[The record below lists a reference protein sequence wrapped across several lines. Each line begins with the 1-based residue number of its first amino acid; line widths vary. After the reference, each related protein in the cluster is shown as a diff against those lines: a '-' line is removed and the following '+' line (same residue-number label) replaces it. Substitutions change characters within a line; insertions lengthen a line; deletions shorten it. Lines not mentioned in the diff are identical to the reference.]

1 VSYLIDTCVLSE
13 MTKRKP
19 SARVA
24 NWILEQEESSLF
36 ISTLVLGELAR
47 GVSRLKDSPK
57 KRRLQAWVY
66 TDLPDRFRGRVLD
79 VTPEVALQWGALS
92 GKLEAVG
99 HNVPIVD
106 GLLGATAIVHSLVV
120 ATRNTEDIRPT
131 GALVLN
137 PWEDV

>member
-1 VSYLIDTCVLSE
+1 MSYLLDTCLLSE
-13 MTKRKP
+13 LTRRKP

-24 NWILEQEESSLF
+24 KWLGDQEETSLF

-66 TDLPDRFRGRVLD
+66 TDLCDRFRGRLLD

-99 HNVPIVD
+99 HTVPIVD
-106 GLLGATAIVHSLVV
+106 GLLGATAIIHSLVV
-120 ATRNTEDIRPT
+120 VTRNTEDIRPT

-137 PWEDV
+137 PWEDL

>member
-1 VSYLIDTCVLSE
+1 VSFLIDTCVISE
-13 MTKRKP
+13 LTKRKP

-24 NWILEQEESSLF
+24 KWIREQEETSLF

-47 GVSRLKDSPK
+47 GVSRLKDSSK

-79 VTPEVALQWGALS
+79 VTPEVALQWGSLS
-92 GKLEAVG
+92 GELETSG
-99 HNVPIVD
+99 RTIPIVD

-120 ATRNTEDIRPT
+120 VTRNTEDIRPT